1 MMSDQRTDASTPRGN
16 IVMHSQPIRH
26 RLKPMLLACAAG
38 ATLFVPP
45 ALAQDSGAGQA
56 MTVDP
61 RLLVERI
68 VDEKVIT
75 REQADRMVRQET
87 VQVQQQSEQMQRAI
101 TPGGVTADGTTIVP
115 YFQHVAPAPQIQDEK
130 GREK

>member
-61 RLLVERI
+61 RLLVEQL
-68 VDEKVIT
+68 VAETVIT
-75 REQADRMVRQET
+75 REQADRMVRNAT
-87 VQVQQQSEQMQRAI
+87 VPVQKQPAPMQAGI
-101 TPGGVTADGTTIVP
+101 LPGGV
-115 YFQHVAPAPQIQDEK
+115 PAPGPKIVTSVPRVVRDPQHRSEEW
-130 GREK
+130 RE